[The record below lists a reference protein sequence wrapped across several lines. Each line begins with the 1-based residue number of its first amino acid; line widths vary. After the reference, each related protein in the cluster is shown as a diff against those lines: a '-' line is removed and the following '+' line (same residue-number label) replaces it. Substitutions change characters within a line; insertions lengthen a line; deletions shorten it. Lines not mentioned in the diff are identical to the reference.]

1 LIRII
6 TRFDF
11 WPAPNICDIQGAIT
25 YVPLV
30 ATDYWR
36 INMQSMSI
44 GNTAV
49 LSSPMNAI
57 LDTGTTLLVGPANL
71 ISKVSSFA
79 ILKFST
85 VEPA

>member
-1 LIRII
+1 
-6 TRFDF
+6 
-11 WPAPNICDIQGAIT
+11 
-25 YVPLV
+25 
-30 ATDYWR
+30 
-36 INMQSMSI
+36 MQSMSI

-71 ISKVSSFA
+71 ISKVSTFA